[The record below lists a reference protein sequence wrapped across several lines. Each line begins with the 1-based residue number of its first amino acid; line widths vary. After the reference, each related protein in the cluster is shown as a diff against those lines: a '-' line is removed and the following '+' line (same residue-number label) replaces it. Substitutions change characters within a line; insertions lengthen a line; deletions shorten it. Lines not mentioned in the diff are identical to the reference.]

1 MKLLI
6 PKEHGSWAILLIPY
20 FISVAIT
27 GGFSSRTVLGLVGLL
42 LLFFSRQPLLLLI
55 RNRDRRNMSGRELW
69 LSFLIPFITGLGV
82 FCWLML
88 KYQLWQLWL
97 IAGIGLAIF
106 MIYIYLFLQRKERSI
121 LGELSGI
128 SLLTLSSSAAIA
140 IAQGRL
146 TSQALLLWLVNALY
160 FSSSVFYIKMKI
172 AAYTQQ
178 RKNTIDKTAL
188 PMTRQC
194 LAYLAI
200 LMIIIGI
207 LIFANWLPG
216 LILLAF
222 IPMIIH
228 TLWQIW
234 ISKADLKI
242 MREGW
247 IQVGLSIIF
256 ALLIVVSYRL

>member
-6 PKEHGSWAILLIPY
+6 PKEHGSWAILILPY
-20 FISVAIT
+20 FIGVAIT
-27 GGFSSRTVLGLVGLL
+27 GGFSSRTMLGLVGIL

-55 RNRDRRNMSGRELW
+55 KNRNRRNRSSRELW
-69 LSFLIPFITGLGV
+69 LNFLIPLTMGLGI
-82 FCWLML
+82 FGWLML
-88 KYQLWQLWL
+88 RYQLWQLWQ
-97 IAGIGLAIF
+97 IAGIGLLLF
-106 MIYIYLFLQRKERSI
+106 SVYIYLFLQRKERSI

-128 SLLTLSSSAAIA
+128 SLLTLSSSTAIVLA
-140 IAQGRL
+140 HGRL

-160 FSSSVFYIKMKI
+160 FASSVFYIKMKI
-172 AAYTQQ
+172 AAFAQQ
-178 RKNTIDKTAL
+178 RQKSTDKTTS
-188 PMTRQC
+188 PTTRQC

-200 LMIIIGI
+200 LMIIIAI

-222 IPMIIH
+222 FPMIVH

-234 ISKADLKI
+234 VTDADLKI

-247 IQVGLSIIF
+247 IQVGLSIVF
-256 ALLIVVSYRL
+256 ALLVVISYRL